1 TLHGRRL
8 YERTT
13 VRSAGEPRG
22 KGDCAAVPRPSRPD
36 GRTPRRVTSSGG
48 RESRFN
54 RQVCEARNVF
64 RLEPR
69 EVKAGGAPHVAMS
82 PRKLVTATNCGA
94 DVGFVLHCGFCS
106 RLVAG

>member
-1 TLHGRRL
+1 MSARRSAAQASRAAKAIARL
-8 YERTT
+8 Y
-13 VRSAGEPRG
+13 
-22 KGDCAAVPRPSRPD
+22 PRPSRPD

-54 RQVCEARNVF
+54 GQVCEARKAF

-69 EVKAGGAPHVAMS
+69 EVKAGEAPHVAMS

-94 DVGFVLHCGFCS
+94 DVGCVLHCGFCS